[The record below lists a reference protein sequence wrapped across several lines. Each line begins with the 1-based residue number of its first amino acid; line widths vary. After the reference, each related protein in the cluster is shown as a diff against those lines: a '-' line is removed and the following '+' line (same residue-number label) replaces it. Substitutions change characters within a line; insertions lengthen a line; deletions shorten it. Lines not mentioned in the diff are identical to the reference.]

1 MFRRA
6 WYHTPVLGTDPG
18 TLDGDSVM
26 KQISLRRYRT
36 PALLAGLLLFTVS
49 GWLTDLT
56 GRLRWRLDQ
65 GNQVYLDASIR
76 DTAHLMIPVGAAKA
90 AADAIE
96 GSTVNIE
103 AGAVFAKAGM
113 SIEAGDTLQP
123 LLDYIDLAWR
133 LLMLSLVYLVTAKCV
148 LAGTNALAAPFLAV
162 SFTALLAAHLLAFL
176 RGAPPALR
184 HAFQRVGALF
194 LMGALLFLIL
204 LPMTVA
210 GTAYLSHHT
219 TDPMHEEVRTA
230 FEQVGSAFSM
240 ERFHAADELKDK
252 AVILKE
258 KLSSLGEYAR
268 VAVGEVAMAV
278 CKLAAIKLLNGLV
291 FPLASF
297 AFLVW
302 LVRGCLWPAFGLSDR
317 PLSPEDFRR
326 LATWLDCGKPA
337 PRAEVPA
344 GLPTE
349 PPEPSPVER

>member
-1 MFRRA
+1 
-6 WYHTPVLGTDPG
+6 
-18 TLDGDSVM
+18 
-26 KQISLRRYRT
+26 
-36 PALLAGLLLFTVS
+36 
-49 GWLTDLT
+49 
-56 GRLRWRLDQ
+56 
-65 GNQVYLDASIR
+65 
-76 DTAHLMIPVGAAKA
+76 
-90 AADAIE
+90 
-96 GSTVNIE
+96 
-103 AGAVFAKAGM
+103 
-113 SIEAGDTLQP
+113 
-123 LLDYIDLAWR
+123 
-133 LLMLSLVYLVTAKCV
+133 
-148 LAGTNALAAPFLAV
+148 
-162 SFTALLAAHLLAFL
+162 
-176 RGAPPALR
+176 
-184 HAFQRVGALF
+184 
-194 LMGALLFLIL
+194 MGALLFLIL

-317 PLSPEDFRR
+317 PLSPEEFRR